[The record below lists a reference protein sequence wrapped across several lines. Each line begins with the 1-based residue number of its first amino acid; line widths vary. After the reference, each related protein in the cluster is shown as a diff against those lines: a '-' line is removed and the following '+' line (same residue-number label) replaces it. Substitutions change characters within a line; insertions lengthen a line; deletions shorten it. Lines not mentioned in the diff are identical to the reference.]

1 MMDRAQFMQELEK
14 LLADIS
20 ETERQDALDFYNSYF
35 DDAGAENEASVL
47 RELGSPEKVAA
58 IIKAD
63 LKGSAGGY
71 EYGEYTEHGYEDAR
85 TKERGQMPE
94 RYEEESG
101 TGKRFFR
108 KGNQAV
114 LILAVIL
121 LVFISPFIK
130 GAVGGILTFAVGIL
144 LLPFWLIV
152 GLGIGAMALLVGGIA
167 AVVAG
172 AGLLA
177 VMTGTGIMTIG
188 IGCLMIALAI
198 LMILGLISIAV
209 RIVPKWFRKITDFLT
224 GCFTERER
232 RRLNEEVYKRNVD
245 RSGDF
250 WCCGNRADG
259 CRWCYGSPYVGTDR
273 GGKPEKGASGG
284 RWGV

>member
-94 RYEEESG
+94 KYGEESG

-121 LVFISPFIK
+121 LVFISPFVK

-152 GLGIGAMALLVGGIA
+152 GLGIGA
-167 AVVAG
+167 VAG

-177 VMTGTGIMTIG
+177 VMTGTGILTIG

-209 RIVPKWFRKITDFLT
+209 HIVPKWFRKITDF
-224 GCFTERER
+224 FN
-232 RRLNEEVYKRNVD
+232 RLLYRKRKEEVK
-245 RSGDF
+245 
-250 WCCGNRADG
+250 
-259 CRWCYGSPYVGTDR
+259 
-273 GGKPEKGASGG
+273 
-284 RWGV
+284 

>member
-47 RELGSPEKVAA
+47 RELGSPKKVAA

-71 EYGEYTEHGYEDAR
+71 EYGR

-121 LVFISPFIK
+121 LVFISPFVK

-152 GLGIGAMALLVGGIA
+152 GLGIGAVALLVGGIA

-177 VMTGTGIMTIG
+177 VMTGTGILTIG

-209 RIVPKWFRKITDFLT
+209 RIVPKWFRKITDFFNRVLY
-224 GCFTERER
+224 RKR
-232 RRLNEEVYKRNVD
+232 KEEVK
-245 RSGDF
+245 
-250 WCCGNRADG
+250 
-259 CRWCYGSPYVGTDR
+259 
-273 GGKPEKGASGG
+273 
-284 RWGV
+284 

>member
-47 RELGSPEKVAA
+47 RELGSPKKVAA

-63 LKGSAGGY
+63 LKGSAGGC

-94 RYEEESG
+94 RYGEESG

-121 LVFISPFIK
+121 LVFISPFVK
-130 GAVGGILTFAVGIL
+130 GAVGGIL
-144 LLPFWLIV
+144 
-152 GLGIGAMALLVGGIA
+152 
-167 AVVAG
+167 
-172 AGLLA
+172 
-177 VMTGTGIMTIG
+177 TIG

-209 RIVPKWFRKITDFLT
+209 RIVPKWFRKITDFFNRVLY
-224 GCFTERER
+224 R
-232 RRLNEEVYKRNVD
+232 KRKEAV
-245 RSGDF
+245 
-250 WCCGNRADG
+250 
-259 CRWCYGSPYVGTDR
+259 
-273 GGKPEKGASGG
+273 K
-284 RWGV
+284 

>member
-47 RELGSPEKVAA
+47 RELGSPKKVAA

-63 LKGSAGGY
+63 LKGSAGGC

-94 RYEEESG
+94 RYGEESG

-114 LILAVIL
+114 LILGLIL
-121 LVFISPFIK
+121 WFLF
-130 GAVGGILTFAVGIL
+130 L
-144 LLPFWLIV
+144 LLLR
-152 GLGIGAMALLVGGIA
+152 GLLVG
-167 AVVAG
+167 
-172 AGLLA
+172 
-177 VMTGTGIMTIG
+177 
-188 IGCLMIALAI
+188 
-198 LMILGLISIAV
+198 
-209 RIVPKWFRKITDFLT
+209 F
-224 GCFTERER
+224 
-232 RRLNEEVYKRNVD
+232 
-245 RSGDF
+245 
-250 WCCGNRADG
+250 
-259 CRWCYGSPYVGTDR
+259 
-273 GGKPEKGASGG
+273 
-284 RWGV
+284 

>member
-94 RYEEESG
+94 KYGEESG
-101 TGKRFFR
+101 TGKRFFG
-108 KGNQAV
+108 KGNQTAERAGESDYALTHIGPV
-114 LILAVIL
+114 TGEIVGSVLAVIL
-121 LVFISPFIK
+121 LVFISPFVK
-130 GAVGGILTFAVGIL
+130 GAVGGILTFVVGIL

-198 LMILGLISIAV
+198 LMVLGLISVAV
-209 RIVPKWFRKITDFLT
+209 RIVPKWFRKITDF
-224 GCFTERER
+224 FN
-232 RRLNEEVYKRNVD
+232 RLLYRKRKEEVK
-245 RSGDF
+245 
-250 WCCGNRADG
+250 
-259 CRWCYGSPYVGTDR
+259 
-273 GGKPEKGASGG
+273 
-284 RWGV
+284 

>member
-1 MMDRAQFMQELEK
+1 M
-14 LLADIS
+14 
-20 ETERQDALDFYNSYF
+20 
-35 DDAGAENEASVL
+35 L

-94 RYEEESG
+94 KYGEESG
-101 TGKRFFR
+101 TGKHFFR

-121 LVFISPFIK
+121 LVFISPFVK

-177 VMTGTGIMTIG
+177 VMTGTGILTIG

-209 RIVPKWFRKITDFLT
+209 HIVPKWFRKITDF
-224 GCFTERER
+224 FN
-232 RRLNEEVYKRNVD
+232 RLLYRKRKEEVK
-245 RSGDF
+245 
-250 WCCGNRADG
+250 
-259 CRWCYGSPYVGTDR
+259 
-273 GGKPEKGASGG
+273 
-284 RWGV
+284 

>member
-1 MMDRAQFMQELEK
+1 MDRAQFMRELEN
-14 LLADIS
+14 LLADIP
-20 ETERQDALDFYNSYF
+20 ETEKREALEFYDNYF
-35 DDAGAENEASVL
+35 DDAGSENEVSVL

-63 LKGSAGGY
+63 LKGSAEQY
-71 EYGEYTEHGYEDAR
+71 EYGEYTEHGYEDPR
-85 TKERGQMPE
+85 TKEPGQMPE
-94 RYEEESG
+94 KYAGESG
-101 TGKRFFR
+101 EKGKENRFFR

-114 LILAVIL
+114 LILAVIF
-121 LVFISPFIK
+121 LVFISPFVK

-152 GLGIGAMALLVGGIA
+152 GLGIGAVALLVGGIV

-177 VMTGTGIMTIG
+177 VMTGTGILTIG

-209 RIVPKWFRKITDFLT
+209 RIVPKWFRKITDF
-224 GCFTERER
+224 FN
-232 RRLNEEVYKRNVD
+232 RLLYRKRKEEVK
-245 RSGDF
+245 
-250 WCCGNRADG
+250 
-259 CRWCYGSPYVGTDR
+259 
-273 GGKPEKGASGG
+273 
-284 RWGV
+284 

>member
-121 LVFISPFIK
+121 LVFISPFVK

-144 LLPFWLIV
+144 LLLLWLEQGFWL
-152 GLGIGAMALLVGGIA
+152 
-167 AVVAG
+167 
-172 AGLLA
+172 
-177 VMTGTGIMTIG
+177 
-188 IGCLMIALAI
+188 
-198 LMILGLISIAV
+198 
-209 RIVPKWFRKITDFLT
+209 
-224 GCFTERER
+224 
-232 RRLNEEVYKRNVD
+232 
-245 RSGDF
+245 
-250 WCCGNRADG
+250 
-259 CRWCYGSPYVGTDR
+259 
-273 GGKPEKGASGG
+273 
-284 RWGV
+284 

>member
-71 EYGEYTEHGYEDAR
+71 EDAR

-94 RYEEESG
+94 KYGEESG

-121 LVFISPFIK
+121 LVFISPFVK

-172 AGLLA
+172 AGLLT
-177 VMTGTGIMTIG
+177 VMIGTGIMTIG

-198 LMILGLISIAV
+198 LMVLGLISVAV
-209 RIVPKWFRKITDFLT
+209 RIVPKWFRKITDF
-224 GCFTERER
+224 FN
-232 RRLNEEVYKRNVD
+232 RLLYRKRKEEVK
-245 RSGDF
+245 
-250 WCCGNRADG
+250 
-259 CRWCYGSPYVGTDR
+259 
-273 GGKPEKGASGG
+273 
-284 RWGV
+284 

>member
-121 LVFISPFIK
+121 LVFISPFVK

-144 LLPFWLIV
+144 LLPFWLDRW
-152 GLGIGAMALLVGGIA
+152 IGH
-167 AVVAG
+167 
-172 AGLLA
+172 
-177 VMTGTGIMTIG
+177 
-188 IGCLMIALAI
+188 
-198 LMILGLISIAV
+198 
-209 RIVPKWFRKITDFLT
+209 R
-224 GCFTERER
+224 
-232 RRLNEEVYKRNVD
+232 
-245 RSGDF
+245 
-250 WCCGNRADG
+250 CCGFTGWRNRSCCGWSRAFG
-259 CRWCYGSPYVGTDR
+259 CNDRNRDPDHRNWMSDDCSGNPYDIRTDQHCSTHCA
-273 GGKPEKGASGG
+273 EMVSEDY
-284 RWGV
+284 

>member
-63 LKGSAGGY
+63 LK
-71 EYGEYTEHGYEDAR
+71 DAR

-94 RYEEESG
+94 KYGEESG

-121 LVFISPFIK
+121 LVFISPFVK

-177 VMTGTGIMTIG
+177 VMTGTGILTIG

-209 RIVPKWFRKITDFLT
+209 RIVPKWFRKITDFFNRVLY
-224 GCFTERER
+224 RKR
-232 RRLNEEVYKRNVD
+232 KEEVK
-245 RSGDF
+245 
-250 WCCGNRADG
+250 
-259 CRWCYGSPYVGTDR
+259 
-273 GGKPEKGASGG
+273 
-284 RWGV
+284 

>member
-47 RELGSPEKVAA
+47 RELGSPKKVAA

-63 LKGSAGGY
+63 LKGSAGGC

-94 RYEEESG
+94 KYGEESG

-121 LVFISPFIK
+121 LVFISPFVK

-177 VMTGTGIMTIG
+177 VMTGTGILTIG

-209 RIVPKWFRKITDFLT
+209 HIVPKWFRKITDF
-224 GCFTERER
+224 FN
-232 RRLNEEVYKRNVD
+232 RLLYRKRKEEVK
-245 RSGDF
+245 
-250 WCCGNRADG
+250 
-259 CRWCYGSPYVGTDR
+259 
-273 GGKPEKGASGG
+273 
-284 RWGV
+284 

>member
-47 RELGSPEKVAA
+47 RELGSPKKVAA

-94 RYEEESG
+94 KYGEESG
-101 TGKRFFR
+101 TEKRFFR

-121 LVFISPFIK
+121 LVFISPFVK
-130 GAVGGILTFAVGIL
+130 G
-144 LLPFWLIV
+144 
-152 GLGIGAMALLVGGIA
+152 LLVG
-167 AVVAG
+167 
-172 AGLLA
+172 
-177 VMTGTGIMTIG
+177 
-188 IGCLMIALAI
+188 
-198 LMILGLISIAV
+198 
-209 RIVPKWFRKITDFLT
+209 F
-224 GCFTERER
+224 
-232 RRLNEEVYKRNVD
+232 
-245 RSGDF
+245 
-250 WCCGNRADG
+250 
-259 CRWCYGSPYVGTDR
+259 
-273 GGKPEKGASGG
+273 
-284 RWGV
+284 

>member
-1 MMDRAQFMQELEK
+1 MMDRAQFMQALEK

-94 RYEEESG
+94 KYGEESG

-121 LVFISPFIK
+121 LVFISPFVK

-152 GLGIGAMALLVGGIA
+152 GLGIGAVALLVGGLA

-172 AGLLA
+172 AGLLT
-177 VMTGTGIMTIG
+177 VMTIG

-198 LMILGLISIAV
+198 LMVLGLISVAV
-209 RIVPKWFRKITDFLT
+209 RIVPKWFRKITDFFNRVLY
-224 GCFTERER
+224 R
-232 RRLNEEVYKRNVD
+232 KRKEAV
-245 RSGDF
+245 
-250 WCCGNRADG
+250 
-259 CRWCYGSPYVGTDR
+259 
-273 GGKPEKGASGG
+273 K
-284 RWGV
+284 

>member
-121 LVFISPFIK
+121 LVFISPFVK

-152 GLGIGAMALLVGGIA
+152 GLGIGAVVLLVGGCGWSRA
-167 AVVAG
+167 F
-172 AGLLA
+172 
-177 VMTGTGIMTIG
+177 
-188 IGCLMIALAI
+188 GCNDRNRDPDHRNWMSDDCSGNPYDI
-198 LMILGLISIAV
+198 
-209 RIVPKWFRKITDFLT
+209 RTDQHCST
-224 GCFTERER
+224 HCAEMVSED
-232 RRLNEEVYKRNVD
+232 Y
-245 RSGDF
+245 
-250 WCCGNRADG
+250 
-259 CRWCYGSPYVGTDR
+259 
-273 GGKPEKGASGG
+273 
-284 RWGV
+284 